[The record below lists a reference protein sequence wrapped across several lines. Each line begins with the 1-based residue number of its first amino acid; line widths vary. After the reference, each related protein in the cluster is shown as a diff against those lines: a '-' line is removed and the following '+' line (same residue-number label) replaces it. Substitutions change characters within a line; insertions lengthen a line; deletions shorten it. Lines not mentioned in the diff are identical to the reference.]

1 MLPPPHRRGVRKDN
15 DKVITG
21 ALTTL
26 PPQPFFDFGVA
37 DKLNARFDFTL
48 CEEVYAHESAP
59 ITYHL

>member
-1 MLPPPHRRGVRKDN
+1 MRKDN